1 MHCVI
6 IYIYIYIHTHIAYII
21 HDLPRSQPAP
31 YEVFWEARK
40 DDRRWT
46 NWTKPRIS
54 LLRPVGYHLS
64 LETMVQIQSRPWLIR
79 QNITRSWFLVWQGSV
94 NMLFWDLCG
103 KITWKLVFVGDEL
116 SPFQLSD
123 MNNWCIYHPL
133 WVTGCE
139 ENEFFFVICEEMIH
153 LGFFVQPLEKSG
165 FADSWN
171 WYCFSSM
178 GIASIAGLIRLN
190 FKHGRRWGSNCFGH
204 TLRSGPK
211 HGHCHFTL
219 AGLIWQYH
227 FPEGSISLQFNH
239 WTAFFGAFHSHGGT
253 PSHHTF

>member
-1 MHCVI
+1 MKHWYIYIYMYIHNIVCMHCVI
-6 IYIYIYIHTHIAYII
+6 IYIYIHTHIAYII

-94 NMLFWDLCG
+94 NMLFWGLCG

-139 ENEFFFVICEEMIH
+139 ENEFFFCH
-153 LGFFVQPLEKSG
+153 LRGDDPL
-165 FADSWN
+165 
-171 WYCFSSM
+171 
-178 GIASIAGLIRLN
+178 GIFCAATGKIWVCRLMELVL
-190 FKHGRRWGSNCFGH
+190 F
-204 TLRSGPK
+204 
-211 HGHCHFTL
+211 
-219 AGLIWQYH
+219 Q
-227 FPEGSISLQFNH
+227 
-239 WTAFFGAFHSHGGT
+239 
-253 PSHHTF
+253 